1 MGLAD
6 YQNYLFNNASEIT
19 GTITVGQGNGIVDPS
34 RFIYG
39 ATWWADDEGSFST
52 QPKNGILSIYY
63 EPLDKKLKLDLS
75 ALFKS
80 LQSQYPQV
88 NKLTKTD
95 KPLTVEI
102 NGQKIVLEKYSYLKS
117 DQVQGNDKTDTPTG
131 EYYFISDALSEVP
144 FGLDKLVG
152 QTVDIKISW

>member
-1 MGLAD
+1 M
-6 YQNYLFNNASEIT
+6 
-19 GTITVGQGNGIVDPS
+19 
-34 RFIYG
+34 
-39 ATWWADDEGSFST
+39 
-52 QPKNGILSIYY
+52 
-63 EPLDKKLKLDLS
+63 S

-95 KPLTVEI
+95 KPITVEI

-131 EYYFISDALSEVP
+131 EFYFVSETLSEIP
-144 FGLDKLVG
+144 FSFDKLVG
-152 QTVDIKISW
+152 QTVNIKISW

>member
-1 MGLAD
+1 M
-6 YQNYLFNNASEIT
+6 
-19 GTITVGQGNGIVDPS
+19 
-34 RFIYG
+34 
-39 ATWWADDEGSFST
+39 
-52 QPKNGILSIYY
+52 SIYY

-131 EYYFISDALSEVP
+131 EYYFSSDALSEVP